1 MTDLRDPAK
10 AAVAAARYEA
20 ATLCRFS
27 VLRIAYWFYK
37 KYIIKNLRLRIMNI
51 IKVVCS
57 DFKNSCAKGSSI

>member
-37 KYIIKNLRLRIMNI
+37 KYILLKTY
-51 IKVVCS
+51 
-57 DFKNSCAKGSSI
+57 D